1 MGVKSL
7 NKPWQMSS
15 VAISANHSKDC
26 AWFWTKQNIMSM
38 LAQVRD
44 QAFLE
49 CLFAKTDKIDP
60 FLMMIFGLYRREY
73 IVMYVMLI
81 FNLFSSRWKYINKYK
96 EAQNICHKWMEK
108 EQYNRPSQIGS
119 NATSYTRLS
128 IGDYWSLI
136 FLWGKIPKRAELNK
150 GLLVAFWSCTFSG

>member
-1 MGVKSL
+1 
-7 NKPWQMSS
+7 
-15 VAISANHSKDC
+15 
-26 AWFWTKQNIMSM
+26 MSM

-81 FNLFSSRWKYINKYK
+81 FIYSAHD
-96 EAQNICHKWMEK
+96 ENISTNIRKHKIYVTSEWRK
-108 EQYNRPSQIGS
+108 SNIIVSQIGS
-119 NATSYTRLS
+119 NPTSYTRLS
-128 IGDYWSLI
+128 IGYYWSLI

-150 GLLVAFWSCTFSG
+150 GLLVAF